1 MNLILESPKTI
12 IRDNY
17 HIHHVH
23 NYICLVFK
31 DCLIRFISIMLTL
44 GAQLLGLDKAMM
56 GT

>member
-12 IRDNY
+12 IRDYY
-17 HIHHVH
+17 HITYVH

-31 DCLIRFISIMLTL
+31 DYLIRFISIMLTV
-44 GAQLLGLDKAMM
+44 GAQLLCLDKAMM